1 MKPIRLMTY
10 RYGSTLPP
18 LPEDS
23 LPNSSELFEVYGQTP
38 GYAPILVVAS
48 IDGNPIAKLQAVIRL
63 AENTLNSGK
72 GAFLS
77 YGSAGNIQTGY
88 QHTFFTGKT
97 HIMTSFLIDIL

>member
-10 RYGSTLPP
+10 RYGSALPP

-48 IDGNPIAKLQAVIRL
+48 IDGNPISKLQAVIRRSVRL
-63 AENTLNSGK
+63 VPPSIIKRCEIFGT
-72 GAFLS
+72 
-77 YGSAGNIQTGY
+77 
-88 QHTFFTGKT
+88 
-97 HIMTSFLIDIL
+97 